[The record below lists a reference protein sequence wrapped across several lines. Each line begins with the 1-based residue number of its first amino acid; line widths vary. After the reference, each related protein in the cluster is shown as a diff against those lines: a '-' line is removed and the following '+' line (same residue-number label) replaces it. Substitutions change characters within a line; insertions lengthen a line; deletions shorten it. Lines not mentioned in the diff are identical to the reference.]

1 MVINYYAYA
10 ILGDTQNGMETG
22 AIIQRNGTQELR
34 TQSDLQDLMKTEYSG
49 WTLMTTLISLNVLML
64 VSCYLKNKDGIH

>member
-1 MVINYYAYA
+1 MVINCYAYA

-34 TQSDLQDLMKTEYSG
+34 T
-49 WTLMTTLISLNVLML
+49 
-64 VSCYLKNKDGIH
+64 

>member
-34 TQSDLQDLMKTEYSG
+34 T
-49 WTLMTTLISLNVLML
+49 
-64 VSCYLKNKDGIH
+64 